1 MSKKD
6 EQINVAVPEALKLR
20 AERLE
25 KKTGIKP
32 TEMGRV
38 GLVEIMNRLEGGLPL
53 MLTVS
58 PEVLAAVAE
67 LYARG
72 LDPVSILRNA
82 MGEIERDH
90 VLSAPAA
97 VPSSQL

>member
-6 EQINVAVPEALKLR
+6 EQINVAVPEALKQR

-38 GLVEIMNRLEGGLPL
+38 GLVEVLNRLEGGLPL

-58 PEVLAAVAE
+58 PDVLRAVAE
-67 LYARG
+67 CYAQR
-72 LDPVSILRNA
+72 LDPLLILRNA
-82 MGEIERDH
+82 LGEIERD
-90 VLSAPAA
+90 AA
-97 VPSSQL
+97 LRSVPVA